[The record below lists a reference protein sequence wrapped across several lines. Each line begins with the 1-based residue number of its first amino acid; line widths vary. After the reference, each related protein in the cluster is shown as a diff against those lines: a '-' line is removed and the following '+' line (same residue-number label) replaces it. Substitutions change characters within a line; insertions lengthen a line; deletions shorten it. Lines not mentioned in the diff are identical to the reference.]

1 VFPLNAAFNSPAVE
15 SQTRPAGGF
24 GLRPKD
30 RIEPMFRVT
39 GSATSDYERLTRRSF
54 VEAGVLGLGG
64 MTLADL
70 MACRSV
76 AASSSAVNVSS
87 DTSVILVWMSGG
99 PGHHE
104 TWDPKPDA
112 VAQYRG
118 PFGAISTSVDGIQ
131 FSETC
136 PEQAKLADRMAILR
150 SVRHGT
156 GDHTKGNHW
165 MLTGFEG
172 PDFNKPDNKVQR
184 RPSLG
189 SVASALRGPNVK
201 GMPAYAAAPHLHGG
215 TDNIFHY
222 ATYLGGAHNPFITN
236 SDPNEADFQVR
247 DLSLSSGLTFDRLSD
262 RRSLLEGIDDY
273 RRRADVG
280 MSDMSGQ
287 QQAAFNLLTSSAVRD
302 AFDLSNESESLR
314 DDYGRHTFG
323 QSALLARRLVER
335 GVTFVTVNTQP
346 WDHHGTANRLP
357 TEEGAKLLIP
367 PVDRAIAALIRDLI
381 DRGLYEKTLVVAM
394 GEFGRT
400 PKMNSAGGRDHW
412 GHTFSVLLAGGQ
424 FRMGQTIG
432 TSDPHGA
439 YVSDRPIHP
448 EDVAATVYHHLGI
461 DARETAIPDRTGRPR
476 YLVERGEVIR
486 ELL

>member
-1 VFPLNAAFNSPAVE
+1 
-15 SQTRPAGGF
+15 
-24 GLRPKD
+24 
-30 RIEPMFRVT
+30 MFRVT
-39 GSATSDYERLTRRSF
+39 GRAAANRDALTRRSF
-54 VEAGVLGLGG
+54 VQAGVLGLGG
-64 MTLADL
+64 LTLADYL
-70 MACRSV
+70 ACRSCA
-76 AASSSAVNVSS
+76 AASRSVDRSS

-112 VAQYRG
+112 VSQYRG
-118 PFGAISTSVDGIQ
+118 PFGAISTAVEGIQ

-136 PEQAKLADRMAILR
+136 SEQAKIADRLAVLR
-150 SVRHGT
+150 TVRHGT

-189 SVASALRGPNVK
+189 SVASALRGPNVA
-201 GMPAYAAAPHLHGG
+201 GMPAYAATPHLRGG
-215 TDNIFHY
+215 TDNHFHY
-222 ATYLGGAHNPFITN
+222 ATYLGGGHNPFITN
-236 SDPNEADFQVR
+236 SDPNESDFEVR
-247 DLSLSSGLTFDRLSD
+247 DLSLSRGLTFDRLED
-262 RRSLLEGIDDY
+262 RRSLLTSIDHY
-273 RRRADVG
+273 RRRVDQG
-280 MSDMSGQ
+280 MADMSEQ
-287 QQAAFNLLTSSAVRD
+287 QQAAFGLLTSSKVRD
-302 AFDLSNESESLR
+302 AFDLSQEPDSLR
-314 DDYGRHTFG
+314 AAYGRHTFG

-357 TEEGAKLLIP
+357 TEKGANLLIP
-367 PVDRAIAALIRDLI
+367 PVDLAIASLVRDLM
-381 DRGLYEKTLVVAM
+381 DRGLYGKTLVVAM

-412 GHTFSVLLAGGQ
+412 GHTFSVLLAGGR
-424 FRMGQTIG
+424 FRMGQAIG
-432 TSDPHGA
+432 ASDPHGA

-461 DARETAIPDRTGRPR
+461 DARETAIPDRAGRPR